1 MTDRSDSGTDAA
13 KGASSD
19 ELQLEQLRQLLRVA
33 EVDGVRQIQKRLDD
47 PDIRARDLSGV
58 LADAVA
64 LSSRADDR
72 LGDAL
77 EPSVQRAVHS
87 AIHNDPAPFADALY
101 PALAPTI
108 RRAIT
113 ETLRG
118 MVQSLNELLEHS
130 LSIQGLGWRLQ
141 ALRTRRPFAEVVLSQ
156 SLVYRVEQAFLIHRE
171 TGLLLQH
178 VVDPAAEAQDPDLV
192 SSMLTAIQD
201 FVHDS
206 FVVGDDA
213 GLQEFRVGDLTVW
226 IERGRDAVLAVAI
239 RGNAPE
245 TFRQDLRALLRAI
258 HLSHFEE
265 LEEFDGDAASFESA
279 RDDLRGCLV
288 SNFRKPST
296 RPTPMLWLILVVVLA
311 ALGFWLVSSF
321 RDHRRWDTFLGR
333 LEAAPGIVVTSTES
347 VDGRRFVRGLRDPF
361 SSEPATLA
369 RESGYGDDDFDFQ
382 WERFTSLDRVLVIER
397 ASHVL
402 SQPPGVTMDLVDGV
416 LIVDG
421 TASASWIERSKTRAP
436 MIPGIDAFRFVGI
449 RADPSAEQLALVDR
463 IEGRIIRFA
472 SLSDQPVDEDLVVLD
487 TLAGE
492 FVELERMGRA
502 DGWIAMISLVGHAD
516 VTGTEELNF
525 DLSARR
531 AEKVRDALVRRGM
544 AEDDLRVIGAGS
556 TQPLTGVD
564 DLPWGSDRR
573 VEVEVELVAVS
584 EDGRG

>member
-1 MTDRSDSGTDAA
+1 MSCDN
-13 KGASSD
+13 
-19 ELQLEQLRQLLRVA
+19 
-33 EVDGVRQIQKRLDD
+33 
-47 PDIRARDLSGV
+47 SGV
-58 LADAVA
+58 
-64 LSSRADDR
+64 
-72 LGDAL
+72 
-77 EPSVQRAVHS
+77 
-87 AIHNDPAPFADALY
+87 
-101 PALAPTI
+101 
-108 RRAIT
+108 
-113 ETLRG
+113 
-118 MVQSLNELLEHS
+118 
-130 LSIQGLGWRLQ
+130 
-141 ALRTRRPFAEVVLSQ
+141 
-156 SLVYRVEQAFLIHRE
+156 
-171 TGLLLQH
+171 
-178 VVDPAAEAQDPDLV
+178 
-192 SSMLTAIQD
+192 
-201 FVHDS
+201 
-206 FVVGDDA
+206 
-213 GLQEFRVGDLTVW
+213 
-226 IERGRDAVLAVAI
+226 
-239 RGNAPE
+239 
-245 TFRQDLRALLRAI
+245 
-258 HLSHFEE
+258 
-265 LEEFDGDAASFESA
+265 
-279 RDDLRGCLV
+279 
-288 SNFRKPST
+288 K
-296 RPTPMLWLILVVVLA
+296 
-311 ALGFWLVSSF
+311 
-321 RDHRRWDTFLGR
+321 
-333 LEAAPGIVVTSTES
+333 
-347 VDGRRFVRGLRDPF
+347 F

-584 EDGRG
+584 EDGQG